1 MPAPLPQDERA
12 WLCRALLRY
21 MERHPERRAVAE
33 KIYAFVTAHADCFQR
48 TQKLGH
54 ITGSAW
60 LLNPAGDK
68 ALLTLHRNLKRWMQL
83 GGHSDGDPNTL
94 AVALREATEE
104 SGIEGIIPLSTEIM
118 DVDIHRIPDRPAKK
132 EPAHW
137 HYDIRFLMQAPH
149 ENYTISE
156 ESDDLA
162 WCSCEELNNRADETD
177 EAVRRLNRLW
187 AERTARSVDAQ
198 PARCR
203 VNHHVEK
210 GADTGTEK

>member
-1 MPAPLPQDERA
+1 
-12 WLCRALLRY
+12 

-33 KIYAFVTAHADCFQR
+33 EIYAFVAAHADCFCR

-68 ALLTLHRNLKRWMQL
+68 ALLTLHHNLQRWMQL
-83 GGHSDGDPNTL
+83 GGHSDGDPDTL

-104 SGIEGIIPLSTEIM
+104 SGIEGIVPVSPDIM
-118 DVDIHRIPDRPAKK
+118 DVDIHRIPDRPAKN

-137 HYDIRFLMQAPH
+137 HYDIRFLMRAPH
-149 ENYTISE
+149 EHYRISP

-162 WCSCEELNNRADETD
+162 WWSAADIEARSAELD
-177 EAVRRLNRLW
+177 EAVKRLHRI
-187 AERTARSVDAQ
+187 RSTTY
-198 PARCR
+198 PSP
-203 VNHHVEK
+203 E
-210 GADTGTEK
+210 